1 MFKRLSRCFRLVKKS
16 YSSKM
21 EIRIEDTVFSL
32 AFLREISY
40 KNSVFEEFSA
50 GKEIFQGVTLNEQK
64 N

>member
-1 MFKRLSRCFRLVKKS
+1 
-16 YSSKM
+16 M

-50 GKEIFQGVTLNEQK
+50 GKEIFQGVTLN
-64 N
+64 